1 MTKLVAAMRAVVNIR
16 RHKRPP
22 QRRAGS
28 MLSLRPSSMAA
39 LYEMIRRVLL
49 AAIGLTICSVIA
61 IEGVSMYRQG
71 HTEQALSEYR
81 MTVYDLANTLR
92 AMRTK
97 AVAQRQP
104 FELRIDPARRT
115 FSVSSLSRGSSDYA
129 ALDRTIWLP
138 EGLEISEAPLW
149 ITAQSNGALTPGSI
163 VITAPVFHRLFRLV
177 ISHRGVVELYEET
190 LS

>member
-1 MTKLVAAMRAVVNIR
+1 MTKLVAAMRAVVNIK
-16 RHKRPP
+16 RHKPNP
-22 QRRAGS
+22 ARRAGS
-28 MLSLRPSSMAA
+28 MLSLRPSSLAVW
-39 LYEMIRRVLL
+39 YEIIRRVLL
-49 AAIGLTICSVIA
+49 AAIGLTVCSVIA
-61 IEGVSMYRQG
+61 IESVSMYRQG

-81 MTVYDLANTLR
+81 MVIYDFANTVR

-97 AVAQRQP
+97 AIAQGQP
-104 FELRIDPARRT
+104 YELRIDPARRT
-115 FSVSSLSRGSSDYA
+115 LSVSSLSRGSSDYA

-149 ITAQSNGALTPGSI
+149 ITAHSNGALTPGSI
-163 VITAPVFHRLFRLV
+163 VITAPVFRRLFRLM